1 MLENEITLPNVSCSI
16 EVAIHG
22 KDHLSCP
29 YLNFVRTQEETGS
42 NRCDILLTVDI
53 EKWSGKHWPF
63 FDISHD

>member
-29 YLNFVRTQEETGS
+29 YLNFVRKRLEQT
-42 NRCDILLTVDI
+42 DVI
-53 EKWSGKHWPF
+53 F
-63 FDISHD
+63 Y